1 MCEYQRQICI
11 DFVAQLI
18 LHEYCIVSSMIHCSV
33 CNNEHNVEVPL
44 PNSYV
49 SASFQLLVYLII
61 NDYMER
67 MLQSGG
73 PSSVSGQKAGGANN
87 RTPLQ

>member
-1 MCEYQRQICI
+1 MWGYQRQISI
-11 DFVAQLI
+11 NFVAQLI
-18 LHEYCIVSSMIHCSV
+18 LHEYCVVSSIIHCSV
-33 CNNEHNVEVPL
+33 CNNEHNAEVPL
-44 PNSYV
+44 QNSYV

-61 NDYMER
+61 NDYTER
-67 MLQSGG
+67 MLQCGA